1 MLLSHLLV
9 EFDAS
14 LAGRICESESIV
26 FKRASSL
33 TLAHVGG
40 GLQYLVGLCVCLS
53 VCLSVCY
60 HKIAV

>member
-26 FKRASSL
+26 FHRSAS
-33 TLAHVGG
+33 TIIVG
-40 GLQYLVGLCVCLS
+40 
-53 VCLSVCY
+53 
-60 HKIAV
+60 AVDDRLR